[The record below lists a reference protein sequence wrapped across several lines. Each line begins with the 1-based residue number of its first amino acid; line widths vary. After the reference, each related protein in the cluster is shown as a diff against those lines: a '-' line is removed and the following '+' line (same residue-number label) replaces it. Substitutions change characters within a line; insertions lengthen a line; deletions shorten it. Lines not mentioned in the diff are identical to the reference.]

1 MIRCF
6 IIDDEKAAVTVLK
19 RHIKKLPNLLLIGAE
34 TNPLLGIAAIQ
45 KEKPDLVFLD
55 IQMNEM
61 SGINVMKIIGP
72 QTKVIFCTAFLE
84 YAVTS
89 YELDAAD
96 YLLKPIGFDRFL
108 KAVQKVTASLQAQVS
123 NTQMADYIYVKGNMR
138 GKFRRVDFSEI
149 DYIRAHNNYISIHNG
164 EKQIFSYQTLKQ
176 MDGLLPSGKF
186 MRIHRSYIVSLDKI
200 AEIDNDVVV
209 LKNRVLLPVSYAYR
223 TAFMKQMRRN

>member
-6 IIDDEKAAVTVLK
+6 IIDDEKAAISVLK

-55 IQMNEM
+55 IQMSEM

-72 QTKVIFCTAFLE
+72 QTKVIFCTAYLE

-108 KAVQKVTASLQAQVS
+108 KAVQKVAATLQVLERQAQVG
-123 NTQMADYIYVKGNMR
+123 DYIYVKGKMR
-138 GKFRRVDFSEI
+138 GKFQRVDFSEI
-149 DYIRAHNNYISIHNG
+149 DYIRARNNFISIHNG
-164 EKQIFSYQTLKQ
+164 NNQVVSYHTLKQ
-176 MDGLLPSGKF
+176 IDGILPPDKF

-200 AEIDNDVVV
+200 AEIDNEVIV
-209 LKNRVLLPVSYAYR
+209 LKNKVLLPVSGAYR
-223 TAFMKQMRRN
+223 KSFLKKMRRS